1 MKKKAFPLLV
11 LSLLITMS
19 TNVFAAQ
26 KDENIKTNEQS
37 FYSKQEIMAQWEK
50 VKNKPVKTDKTAATS
65 QNGIIAAA
73 AYGTYPTRT
82 GVILV
87 TADAYKGL
95 IPLGHSAMVRTST
108 TVVESVASGVVI
120 GPNNWSTTK
129 NTCYGVTTYRT
140 TTTQDAEASNYC
152 YSQLG
157 KPYNYNYFNP
167 YTRTKFYCSQLIY
180 ASYLDLFGIDLN
192 TDDFGVAIHP
202 MELVNTPETYIIY
215 EK

>member
-1 MKKKAFPLLV
+1 MKKTVFTSLV
-11 LSLLITMS
+11 VSLLITMS

-26 KDENIKTNEQS
+26 KDENIKINEQG
-37 FYSKQEIMAQWEK
+37 FYSKQEIKAEWEK
-50 VKNKPVKTDKTAATS
+50 VKNKPVKADKTAVSS
-65 QNGIIAAA
+65 QNGIISAA

-82 GVILV
+82 GVVLV

-95 IPLGHSAMVRTST
+95 IPLGHSAIIRTST

-129 NTCYGVTTYRT
+129 DTCYGVTTYGT
-140 TTTQDAEASNYC
+140 TASEDVEASNYC
-152 YSQLG
+152 YYQLG

-167 YTRTKFYCSQLIY
+167 YTRSRFYCSQLIY
-180 ASYLDLFGIDLN
+180 AAYLDLFGIDLN
-192 TDDFGVAIHP
+192 TDTFGIAVHP
-202 MELVNTPETYIIY
+202 LELVNTPETYIIY